1 MAEPFPSPARQ
12 REAGRLGMLVFLAS
26 EVMLF
31 GGIFAGALSLRLA
44 HPGEYA
50 AASREMHLWLGG
62 INTAILLTSSALAA
76 LAVEAVRHGLA
87 RAAGWLLAGTIALA
101 LAFLAIKASEYALEY
116 HDGVVPGLSDANLH
130 GGPHELFMNLYFAST
145 GLHAL
150 HVTAG
155 IVLLASMIW
164 PFGAARRDRQAVTI
178 GNAALYWHLVDVVW
192 IFLYPT
198 LYLAR

>member
-1 MAEPFPSPARQ
+1 
-12 REAGRLGMLVFLAS
+12 MLVFLAS

-44 HPGEYA
+44 HPGDYA

-62 INTAILLTSSALAA
+62 LNTAVLLTSSALAA
-76 LAVEAVRHGLA
+76 LAVEAARHGLA
-87 RAAGWLLAGTIALA
+87 RLAGWLLGGTIALA

-116 HDGVVPGLSDANLH
+116 RDGVVPGLSDANLH
-130 GGPHELFMNLYFAST
+130 GGPRELFMNLYFAGT

-164 PFGAARRDRQAVTI
+164 PFGAARRERQAVTI